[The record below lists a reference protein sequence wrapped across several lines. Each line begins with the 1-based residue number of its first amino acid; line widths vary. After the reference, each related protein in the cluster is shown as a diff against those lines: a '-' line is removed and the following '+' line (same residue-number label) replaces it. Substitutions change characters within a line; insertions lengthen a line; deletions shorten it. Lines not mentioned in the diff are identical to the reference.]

1 MLNRLID
8 ELCGRNVLSY
18 SPPATG
24 VADLVDFVPPGRNT
38 SRIGPIARPAS
49 RPEFASARRT
59 GVGTVRRIIGG
70 RIARWPR
77 LEQKIR

>member
-24 VADLVDFVPPGRNT
+24 VSDLVDVVPPT
-38 SRIGPIARPAS
+38 VIGLV
-49 RPEFASARRT
+49 T
-59 GVGTVRRIIGG
+59 GQQLVQAVDLNLLQLTELAAV
-70 RIARWPR
+70 
-77 LEQKIR
+77 LFEE